1 MRTTSDG
8 LNMYDGNSFHV
19 FNYGSEND
27 FKSIRSNVIQQI
39 TEDKLGNIWMTA
51 F

>member
-1 MRTTSDG
+1 MPANWNG

-27 FKSIRSNVIQQI
+27 FKSIRSNVIQQT
-39 TEDKLGNIWMTA
+39 TEDKLGEYLDDY